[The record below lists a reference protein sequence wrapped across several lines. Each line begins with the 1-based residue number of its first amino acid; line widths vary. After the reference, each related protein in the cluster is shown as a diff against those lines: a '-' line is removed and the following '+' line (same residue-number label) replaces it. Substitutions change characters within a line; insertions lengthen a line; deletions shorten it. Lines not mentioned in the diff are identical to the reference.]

1 MHIRHST
8 TRWRQPGGFE
18 DGRAL
23 PLLACVLMLALASL
37 PALAAGGGDNG
48 ASPTRAKVA
57 GTKTEDAKAPPGM
70 IGKRSKPS
78 ALAGPDLPPEVKTEV
93 ARYCWNIADAAR
105 DARYLRQKRKLEHMS
120 RRLEALIDRL
130 ERKRAEF
137 ETWVKRREDI
147 TRRMS
152 TSMMKVYEKMEP
164 DVAAQQ
170 ITHMEYAVAVALLA
184 GMKPEKAA
192 AILAEMDPRVAGR
205 LVNVIVGRV
214 AQAGEDQ
221 PGQRL
226 LRARRRATE
235 ETN

>member
-1 MHIRHST
+1 MRTGHST
-8 TRWRQPGGFE
+8 AIGRRHGRI
-18 DGRAL
+18 DSGRAL
-23 PLLACVLMLALASL
+23 PLLICLLMLAMAPL
-37 PALAAGGGDNG
+37 PALAAGGGG
-48 ASPTRAKVA
+48 H
-57 GTKTEDAKAPPGM
+57 GGPPGKEKAA
-70 IGKRSKPS
+70 GKKAKEAEALPDMFPKRKKPS
-78 ALAGPDLPPEVKTEV
+78 ALAGPDVPPEVKTEV

-105 DARYLRQKRKLEHMS
+105 DARYLRQKRKLEEMAE
-120 RRLEALIDRL
+120 RLETLIGRL

-192 AILAEMDPRVAGR
+192 AILAEMDPKIAGR

-226 LRARRRATE
+226 LQATRKAAG